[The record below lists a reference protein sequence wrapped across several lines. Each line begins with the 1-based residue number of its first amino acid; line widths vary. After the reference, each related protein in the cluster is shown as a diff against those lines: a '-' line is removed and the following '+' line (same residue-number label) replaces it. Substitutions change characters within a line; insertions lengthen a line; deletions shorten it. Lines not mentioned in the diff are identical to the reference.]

1 MDLKLYTWGKKD
13 KNAAD
18 LSCETKTWKKMMK
31 KENGRPEPKYGG
43 HLSCYPLDQ
52 GWVALDVG

>member
-1 MDLKLYTWGKKD
+1 MDLKLYIWGKKD

-43 HLSCYPLDQ
+43 HLSCYPSD
-52 GWVALDVG
+52 